1 MARMLS
7 SRSGTLRVRKNIN
20 PSPQSTTD
28 VKLKS
33 CAESEIALC
42 VYDISNKKSFL
53 VMNKWVKEL
62 QDNGPENMSNF
73 VPDLVLV
80 VVGNKCDKT
89 EGEEVTYQEGK

>member
-1 MARMLS
+1 
-7 SRSGTLRVRKNIN
+7 
-20 PSPQSTTD
+20 
-28 VKLKS
+28 
-33 CAESEIALC
+33 
-42 VYDISNKKSFL
+42 
-53 VMNKWVKEL
+53 MNKWVKEL